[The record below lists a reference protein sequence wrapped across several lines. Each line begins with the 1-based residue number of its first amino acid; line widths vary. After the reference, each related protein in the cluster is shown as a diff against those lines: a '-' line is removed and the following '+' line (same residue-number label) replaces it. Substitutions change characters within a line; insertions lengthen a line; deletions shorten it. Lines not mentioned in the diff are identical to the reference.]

1 MIKDVKIEGMDAFK
15 DALVAMKESAGSGLP
30 EITESDEGKILKV
43 EDGAAAWGEV
53 ESGSSLVYEDSVFH
67 DVGEYKYTVESAT
80 IIQKIKTYVLPF
92 AATKYSKSFDI
103 SMPTEGPYFS
113 RIIKADA
120 VATYNSNQI
129 NIPCMIMKIDSIP
142 NPTYSCILCFDSAD
156 NIMDLP
162 NNGIYIDKIFITGY
176 GPANP

>member
-15 DALVAMKESAGSGLP
+15 QALVAMKESAGSGLP

-43 EDGAAAWGEV
+43 EEGAAAWGEV

-67 DVGEYKYTVESAT
+67 DVGDYKYTVESAT

-92 AATKYSKSFDI
+92 ASTKYAKNFDI
-103 SMPTEGPYFS
+103 ALPTEGPYFS
-113 RIIKADA
+113 QIISAYA
-120 VATYNSNQI
+120 TCTYNSIPI
-129 NIPCMIMKIDSIP
+129 NIPCIILRP
-142 NPTYSCILCFDSAD
+142 EGTTTQTCLLCFDSAD
-156 NIMDLP
+156 GQFDVP